1 MSLTLPSETECNF
14 SSLALTG
21 RISPPGGRSN
31 KVTSILLV
39 TLLLL
44 LLAAFAQVTPA
55 SASEP
60 CPNAGLRAS
69 EQASFLPD
77 CRAYELVSPP
87 EKNGGEISA
96 APSRTRAAV
105 DGNAVQFVSI
115 AGFGDVHGSGT
126 VGSDYISRRTSAG
139 WATHGIFPPQSP
151 PAFPTWVSRY
161 LGDFSGDLTTGLF
174 YAISPVTNEDP
185 NVAQLRNLYLRRDLL
200 TPGPGH
206 YQLLSSCPGCT
217 SPLAATP
224 FALVMQDPA
233 PAGASADFRHVIFE
247 SPVRLT
253 ADAPDN
259 QPPECAFDT
268 SLCHPYLYESV
279 DGHVRLAG
287 ILPDT
292 ACATPPCPAPMSA
305 AGDGALDVD
314 SQGTVQYTG
323 NAISRDG
330 SKIIF
335 TAGPF
340 TIPSSLGVDVS
351 ARLGDLYMRI
361 DGSQT
366 VQLNASERSTPD
378 VHQPALYGAASRD
391 GSKVFF
397 MTPELLTDDTQ
408 SGGGTNLYMYD
419 LNAPAGHHLTVLTHD
434 TEPADDVG
442 TFRAEYVV
450 GTSQDG
456 SYVYFLGTNGLLP
469 GQGSGSNAIKLL
481 YVWHDGTLHFVG
493 SDGSF
498 TQNFTN
504 WGEFGAL
511 SGGVPDLARV
521 TPDGRRALLVTAQ
534 LAMAQSVGFD
544 NHSTGCS
551 EFNGLCQEVYLYDA
565 TTDRVTCVSCDPGG
579 AQPTGDASFATNS
592 PDLTKAAQTQHLT
605 HAISD
610 DGERVFFDTPD
621 ALVARDTNGKRDVYE
636 YDATTGRVSLIS
648 SGRSSSDSR
657 FVEAT
662 PSGSDVFFTTR
673 QQLVGIDIDQGADL
687 YDARVGGGI
696 AAQSPPGTVTCGGE
710 ACRGVFASSPG
721 GLSFASSLFEG
732 AGNLAPPP
740 TSKAKKAPSSSKRL
754 ASALGACRRKHRGR
768 AQRERSARKR
778 CESRARKRFGGVAQ
792 SGRASGATAPAA
804 GEMPGPGVTPEV
816 SEKLSER
823 AHGGA
828 EPGAGLA
835 PSPAVAVP
843 RPTVSS
849 STPASCETSGEGG
862 PFGVCSVDGQY
873 TDNAGNPFTQ
883 AGGHPG
889 DVSVQVQF
897 NHHLDTDP
905 EDNFVRRGGG
915 QVPDGGTVK
924 DILTATP
931 PGLIGNPTA
940 VPKCTTEQL
949 SGGGPTNPL
958 GLGDAP
964 TCPLDSQVGVVTLD
978 TQFTIGGVAAAF
990 PVYNMVARPSVPG
1003 SFGFQVTGSP
1013 IILDA
1018 SLRSDGDYGLTVASR
1033 NIPAALRLW
1042 GVTATFWGVPADPS
1056 HDLLR
1061 CDSGGT
1067 GFIPD
1072 CGAAT
1077 PAGLPPVAFL
1087 RLPTRCTEP
1096 GEGLE
1101 TSVSIDTWEHPGSF
1115 VNGGFMSHVPPNFP
1129 EPLGPV
1135 QGTTGCEQVPF
1146 DPSFSAAPVSPAH
1159 AGTPSGFRF
1168 DLSMPQSTDPNG
1180 IGEGDLRSAK
1190 VTLPA
1195 GVRVSPSSANGLAAC
1210 SEAQIGFIGTGFPEP
1225 NPIHFDQSEP
1235 SCPDASKLGTVTV
1248 TTPLLEE
1255 PLEGTVYLAA
1265 PHENPFGSLVALY
1278 LVVKGPG
1285 VIVKLPGRVDLD
1297 PTTGQITTSFED
1309 TPQLPFTDLQV
1320 DLDAGPRAAL
1330 TLPTACGTYTTH
1342 ALLTSWSGATSTS
1355 DSSFTLSEGPN
1366 GGACAPQGFA
1376 PAFTAGT
1383 TNPVAGGFSPFGLQL
1398 SRADGEGEL
1407 GSLST
1412 LQLPPGLLA
1421 DVASVPVRCTE
1432 AQAAAASCP
1441 AASRI
1446 GSVTT
1451 GAGTGADP
1459 FYVSGNLYLM
1469 GQFAGGPFKGDP
1481 FGVAAVVHAQ
1491 AGPFDL
1497 GNVVVRD
1504 GIQIH
1509 DDGSVAIQ
1517 GEPFPSILQ
1526 GIPLQLRDIRVMLDR
1541 PGFAL
1546 NPTDCD
1552 RLTLTG
1558 IAGSTAGQSA
1568 ALSSR
1573 FRAGECRALAFKPHF
1588 SASTQG
1594 KTSKVNGASLD
1605 VRLSAG
1611 QGPNGDPK
1619 EANIAKVDVQL
1630 PTQLPSRLTTL
1641 QKACTEAQFNTNPAG
1656 CPAGSNVG
1664 SAVAHT
1670 PILASPLEGP
1680 AILVSHGGQAFP
1692 DLVLILQ
1699 GEGIVLHLTGH
1710 TQIKHGITSS
1720 HFDTVPDAPIS
1731 SFELKLPEGEH
1742 SALAATGNLCT
1753 QTKTVRKR
1761 VTVRVHGHNVK
1772 RTRTV
1777 HVPAPLLMPTTITAQ
1792 NGAVLTQNT
1801 KVAVTGC
1808 S

>member
-1 MSLTLPSETECNF
+1 MTLTLPSETECNS

-21 RISPPGGRSN
+21 RISPPGRRSN
-31 KVTSILLV
+31 KVTSFLLV

-44 LLAAFAQVTPA
+44 LLAAFAQITPA
-55 SASEP
+55 QAAEP
-60 CPNAGLRAS
+60 CPNEPLREA
-69 EQASFLPD
+69 QASTFLPD
-77 CRAYELVSPP
+77 CRAYEMVSPP
-87 EKNGGEISA
+87 EKNGGEISN

-115 AGFGDVHGSGT
+115 AGFGDVRGSSV
-126 VGSDYISRRTSAG
+126 VGSDYIAEREASG
-139 WATHGIFPPQSP
+139 WSTHGITPPQRP

-161 LGDFSGDLTTGLF
+161 VGDFSEDLNTGVF
-174 YAISPVTNEDP
+174 YALSPVTSEDP
-185 NVAQLRNLYLRRDLL
+185 NVAQLRNLYLRRDLR

-206 YQLLSSCPGCT
+206 YQLLSDCPSCS

-224 FALVMQDPA
+224 FSLVIEDPA

-253 ADAPDN
+253 PDAPDN
-259 QPPECAFDT
+259 QPPGCAFST
-268 SLCHPYLYESV
+268 AQCHPYLYESV

-305 AGDGALDVD
+305 AGDGALNVD
-314 SQGTVQYTG
+314 GFGTVQYTD

-340 TIPSSLGVDVS
+340 TDLDTLLGLPGV
-351 ARLGDLYMRI
+351 AGHMGDLYMRM
-361 DGSQT
+361 DGRET
-366 VQLNASERSTPD
+366 IQLNVSEREGNLDTPGTE
-378 VHQPALYGAASRD
+378 PALYGGASAD
-391 GSKVFF
+391 GTKVFF
-397 MTPELLTDDTQ
+397 MTSELLTDDSTP
-408 SGGGTNLYMYD
+408 GGLNLYMYD

-434 TEPADDVG
+434 TEPADDAG

-456 SYVYFLGTNGLLP
+456 SYVYFMGTNGLLP
-469 GQGSGSNAIKLL
+469 GQHANANATKLL
-481 YVWHDGTLHFVG
+481 YMWHDGTLHFIG
-493 SDGSF
+493 SDGSS

-511 SGGVPDLARV
+511 SGVVPDLARV
-521 TPDGRRALLVTAQ
+521 TPDGRHALFVTAQ

-544 NHSTGCS
+544 NHSPGCS

-565 TTDRVTCVSCDPGG
+565 TTGRVTCVSCDPAGTH
-579 AQPTGDASFATNS
+579 PVGDAGFATNS
-592 PDLTKAAQTQHLT
+592 EDLTKAALTQHLT

-610 DGERVFFDTPD
+610 DGQRVFFDTPD

-648 SGRSSSDSR
+648 SGRSNSGSR

-662 PSGSDVFFTTR
+662 PSGNDVFFTTR
-673 QQLVGIDIDQGADL
+673 QQLVGIDTDQATDL

-696 AAQSPPGTVTCGGE
+696 AAQSPPGTVACGGE
-710 ACRGVFASSPG
+710 ACRGIFAGTQG
-721 GLSFASSLFEG
+721 GLSFASALFEG

-740 TSKAKKAPSSSKRL
+740 AAKAKKASSRSKQL
-754 ASALGACRRKHRGR
+754 AKALAACKRKHNRTKR
-768 AQRERSARKR
+768 KKCEAVARKR
-778 CESRARKRFGGVAQ
+778 YGKATKAARAPRAPGIRSASTLPASATTDATTRAQ
-792 SGRASGATAPAA
+792 PPAA
-804 GEMPGPGVTPEV
+804 
-816 SEKLSER
+816 
-823 AHGGA
+823 
-828 EPGAGLA
+828 PGAPVATQPGSA
-835 PSPAVAVP
+835 VGTTAKPAA
-843 RPTVSS
+843 TSA
-849 STPASCETSGEGG
+849 TPASCETSGEGG
-862 PFGVCSVDGQY
+862 PFGICSVDGQY

-905 EDNFVRRGGG
+905 EDEFVEFGAG
-915 QVPDGGTVK
+915 QVPDGETVK
-924 DILTATP
+924 DVLTITP
-931 PGLIGNPTA
+931 PGLIGNPTPL
-940 VPKCTTEQL
+940 PKCTTEQL
-949 SGGGPTNPL
+949 AGGGKGNPL
-958 GLGDAP
+958 GLGNEP
-964 TCPLDSQVGVVTLD
+964 TCPIDSQVGLVTLE
-978 TQFTIGGVAAAF
+978 TNLTFEVGASF
-990 PVYNMVARPSVPG
+990 PLYNMQARPSVPA

-1018 SLRSDGDYGLTVASR
+1018 TLRSDGDYGITVSSR
-1033 NIPAALRLW
+1033 NIPEALRLW
-1042 GVTATFWGVPADPS
+1042 EIDATFWGVPADPS
-1056 HDLLR
+1056 HDAQR
-1061 CDSGGT
+1061 CDYGGT
-1067 GFIPD
+1067 GFLNACDGELAQGPH
-1072 CGAAT
+1072 

-1087 RLPTRCTEP
+1087 RMPTRCTQP

-1101 TSVSIDTWEHPGSF
+1101 TSVSVDTWENPGAF
-1115 VNGGFMSHVPPNFP
+1115 VTDGFTSHLPPSFP
-1129 EPLGPV
+1129 EAPGPV

-1146 DPSFSAAPVSPAH
+1146 DPSFSATPVSPAH
-1159 AGTPSGFRF
+1159 AGSPSGFRF
-1168 DLSMPQSTDPNG
+1168 ELSMPQSNDPNG
-1180 IGEGDLRSAK
+1180 IGEADLRSVK

-1195 GVRVSPSSANGLAAC
+1195 GVRVSPSSANGLSAC
-1210 SEAQIGFIGTGFPEP
+1210 SEAQIGFLGAGFAEP
-1225 NPIHFDQSEP
+1225 NPIRFNQDEP
-1235 SCPDASKLGTVTV
+1235 TCPDASKLGTVTV
-1248 TTPLLEE
+1248 STPLLEK

-1265 PHENPFGSLVALY
+1265 PHENPFGSLLALY

-1285 VIVKLPGRVDLD
+1285 VIVKLPGRVELD
-1297 PTTGQITTSFED
+1297 PSTGQITTSFQD
-1309 TPQLPFTDLQV
+1309 TPQLPFSDLAV

-1342 ALLTSWSGATSTS
+1342 ALLTSWSGATTTS

-1383 TNPVAGGFSPFGLQL
+1383 TSPLAGGSSPFGLQL

-1412 LQLPPGLLA
+1412 LTLPPGLLA

-1441 AASRI
+1441 AASLI
-1446 GSVTT
+1446 GHLST
-1451 GAGTGADP
+1451 GAGAGPDP
-1459 FYVSGNLYLM
+1459 FYVTGDLYLM

-1481 FGVAAVVHAQ
+1481 FGVAAIVHAQ

-1517 GEPFPSILQ
+1517 GEPFPTILQ

-1541 PGFAL
+1541 AGFAL
-1546 NPTDCD
+1546 NPTNCNPLQ
-1552 RLTLTG
+1552 LTAV
-1558 IAGSTAGQSA
+1558 AGSTEGQSA
-1568 ALSSR
+1568 SVSSR
-1573 FRAGECRALAFKPHF
+1573 FRAGECHALAFKPHF
-1588 SASTQG
+1588 SASSSG
-1594 KTSKVNGASLD
+1594 KTSKANGASLD
-1605 VRLSAG
+1605 VKLSAG
-1611 QGPNGDPK
+1611 QGPNGNPR

-1664 SAVAHT
+1664 SAIARS

-1680 AILVSHGGQAFP
+1680 AVLVSHGGQAFP

-1742 SALAATGNLCT
+1742 SALAANGNLC
-1753 QTKTVRKR
+1753 KSR
-1761 VTVRVHGHNVK
+1761 
-1772 RTRTV
+1772 
-1777 HVPAPLLMPTTITAQ
+1777 PAMPTTIWGQ
-1792 NGAVLTQNT
+1792 NGAVIHQNT
-1801 KVAVTGC
+1801 NIKVTGC
-1808 S
+1808 PKSKPRKPAKHARRSGHR